1 LGEAAAGRFGSV
13 EPMTR
18 NPRWATAALLTVLVS
33 ALPAGIVTG
42 APQPPRLTTNE
53 SYVEDVGR
61 VGDFDIADPTAT
73 FAFVLNALP
82 ERVKVYPTE
91 NYYYFAFHHRGVRYV
106 GNIRLENETRDQGK
120 VHFAYE
126 VEAATWNRPE
136 KIFHVLLDGS
146 HGLAVEKLDP
156 LVYRLTYRGKSV
168 TFELNDLSKVA
179 PPPTA
184 IAPGERYIGPV
195 FDESAVRF
203 FLVYNPKLRVFH
215 YVLDETVPVADELV
229 ASLNDRILIGKRTG
243 FAFYRDHKRERKI
256 LIGVFEGNVR
266 VNNYFDGPFDQLPD
280 NFIEGETLRSA
291 ILEVEP
297 RLAGRIDRFGSS
309 FDRQM
314 RYAISP
320 YMQYVAVRDL
330 QSFHRCAV
338 SRRGSSDRYY
348 ACFVVDEQTGRP
360 MATHAQPRRRTPAVK
375 RSGPSGHV
383 RGPR

>member
-1 LGEAAAGRFGSV
+1 
-13 EPMTR
+13 MTR
-18 NPRWATAALLTVLVS
+18 NPRWATAAILTVLVS
-33 ALPAGIVTG
+33 ALPTGRVAG

-61 VGDFDIADPTAT
+61 VGEFDIADVTAT
-73 FAFVLNALP
+73 FAFVFNAVP
-82 ERVKVYPTE
+82 DRVKVYPTE

-126 VEAATWNRPE
+126 VEAAAWNRPE
-136 KIFHVLLDGS
+136 KIFYLLLDGS

-156 LVYRLTYRGKSV
+156 LVYRLSYRGKSV
-168 TFELNDLSKVA
+168 TFELNDLSKVV

-184 IAPGERYIGPV
+184 IAAGERYIGPV

-203 FLVYNPKLRVFH
+203 FLVYNPKLRIFH
-215 YVLDETVPVADELV
+215 YVLDETVPVADELA

-266 VNNYFDGPFDQLPD
+266 LNNYFDGPFDQLPD
-280 NFIEGETLRSA
+280 NFIEGEALRSA
-291 ILEVEP
+291 ILEIEP

-309 FDRQM
+309 FGDQM

-320 YMQYVAVRDL
+320 YMQYAAVRDL
-330 QSFHRCAV
+330 QSIHRCAV

-348 ACFVVDEQTGRP
+348 TCFVVDERAGRP
-360 MATHAQPRRRTPAVK
+360 TAGHAQPRRRTPAVK
-375 RSGPSGHV
+375 RTGPSGHA
-383 RGPR
+383 RGAR